1 MKNISILGSTG
12 SIGKQALDVVR
23 QHSNEFNVTSLVAH
37 SSVHKI
43 IEQAKEFKPQIVGLI
58 NDSHYSLLKTEL
70 PNTEIIMGKEAL
82 TVAAE
87 QEVADIVLTAI
98 VGAAGIE
105 PTIKAINK
113 GKDIALANKETLV
126 AAGPLITKL
135 CEENNVNIYPVDSE
149 HSAIYQC
156 LEGQN
161 RENVSKLIITAS
173 GGPLRKWSKEDLAK
187 ATPKDCLLHPTWNM
201 GNKITIDSSTL
212 FNKGLEVIEAHW
224 LFGFE
229 YDDIDVVVHPQSI
242 IHSMVQMKDGAILA
256 QMGMPD
262 MREPIQYALTAPK
275 RLELTMKKLDFT
287 EVMSLDFLPP
297 RRKDFPALD
306 LAYEVGKASGFKP
319 AIFNAANE
327 IAVYAF
333 LDHKI
338 KFNHIFDVVY
348 NVVQAA
354 PSEQEFTLENLLKI
368 DEWARK
374 EAAKYIKEVKC

>member
-23 QHSNEFNVTSLVAH
+23 QHSNEFNVISLVAH